1 MTDDEMKD
9 LQERAEEL
17 EAEFAAM
24 GNRFDRTGFFTA
36 DDEEMVEY
44 LNKEYERN
52 ASGPKL

>member
-1 MTDDEMKD
+1 MTDDEMKE